1 MMEYYTVI
9 KKSKAMLF
17 AATWVDPEIVIL
29 SEVKLREDD
38 ITSIWNL
45 KKGTDE
51 LTYKTEVVSYVK
63 NRFIVTRA

>member
-1 MMEYYTVI
+1 MEYYTVI